1 MNVMRKTL
9 AVLLVLLGLGIAL
22 YPWGQSLYRDY
33 RIAKH
38 LVEFEENQDLALP
51 LSMDEP
57 EEPLESREEAEGPS
71 PEPVPV
77 AVLEIPRIDLKL
89 PVLPGATE
97 SNLRYGAAL
106 LEEAARI
113 GEPGN
118 AVITAHRAHTYG
130 RLFNRLD
137 ELEPGDEL
145 SLVTPGNR
153 YDYCVV
159 ETAVVEAKD
168 TAYLA
173 GHPEE
178 PLLTLITCHPL
189 YVPNPPYRLVVQAR
203 LLKQ

>member
-1 MNVMRKTL
+1 MRKTL

-22 YPWGQSLYRDY
+22 YPWGQNLYRDY
-33 RIAKH
+33 RIGKH
-38 LVEFEENQDLALP
+38 LVEFEESQDLALP
-51 LSMDEP
+51 LSMEEP
-57 EEPLESREEAEGPS
+57 ETPREPQEEKEDPS
-71 PEPVPV
+71 PGPAPI
-77 AVLEIPRIDLKL
+77 AVLKIVRIDLEL

-106 LEEAARI
+106 LEGAVGI
-113 GEPGN
+113 GERGN

-137 ELEPGDEL
+137 ELEQGDEL
-145 SLVTPGNR
+145 ALVTPDKR
-153 YDYCVV
+153 YDYRVV
-159 ETAVVEAKD
+159 ETAVVEATD

-178 PLLTLITCHPL
+178 QLLTLITCHPL

-203 LLKQ
+203 LVER